1 MSNHGYHS
9 FLYIWTDTVLNCY
22 CFEPLLSWTVTVI
35 NYYYFCFWTVTVLNS
50 YCIELLLF
58 LNRYCIELLLFCFWT
73 VTILNC
79 YCIEMLLF
87 WTVIVLNC
95 YCFVFEPLLSWIVTV
110 LNFYC
115 FVFEPLLSSEVAFW
129 PHLRF
134 LTIFR
139 VLELCFKWD
148 WSRCKAKTWAY
159 KSFERRRTQFYPQ
172 DSQNFS
178 STNQSYCLI
187 ESVMTQSRLV
197 THNWSSPAPNWA
209 RAISL
214 VS

>member
-35 NYYYFCFWTVTVLNS
+35 NYYYFCFWTVTVLNC

-95 YCFVFEPLLSWIVTV
+95 
-110 LNFYC
+110 YC